1 MVEFSVPWEFS
12 VHHGSTPKPLKVA
25 AIMKQIVLML
35 LTSTILTG
43 CLVVVRGH
51 LYPVQGALFAQTPV
65 PIYQV
70 TIL

>member
-1 MVEFSVPWEFS
+1 
-12 VHHGSTPKPLKVA
+12 
-25 AIMKQIVLML
+25 MKQIVLML